1 MGTCRGLGGSTNAVD
16 DEEGMAGADA
26 VALCDSALDADVDI
40 CAGGAETAVGCV
52 DVDSELHLLSKI
64 SSCASTS

>member
-16 DEEGMAGADA
+16 DDEGIAGADA
-26 VALCDSALDADVDI
+26 VALCDGALDTDADV
-40 CAGGAETAVGCV
+40 CAEGAETAVGCV

-64 SSCASTS
+64 SSCARIS

>member
-1 MGTCRGLGGSTNAVD
+1 LGGSTNAVD
-16 DEEGMAGADA
+16 DEEEIAGADA

-40 CAGGAETAVGCV
+40 CAEGAETAVGCV

-64 SSCASTS
+64 SSCASVS